1 MKKFELGFEGFK
13 GTFLLVAAYLIYQAF
28 EQATIWLTT
37 GGYRIAQIESKGGS
51 TLEEAYYQ
59 NLDTVYAG
67 FGQFAKALGLAITLY
82 FCYLGFVSFYKVIKI
97 FLEEKKLANASST
110 GIANEE

>member
-1 MKKFELGFEGFK
+1 MKKIELGFESFK
-13 GTFLLVAAYLIYQAF
+13 GIFLFVGAYQVYQAF
-28 EQATIWLTT
+28 NQATIWLTN

-59 NLDTVYAG
+59 NLDTIYAG

-82 FCYLGFVSFYKVIKI
+82 FCYLGIISFFNVIKI
-97 FLEEKKLANASST
+97 YNDNKKNKIEIV
-110 GIANEE
+110 GGPNED